1 MNTLEALA
9 KRKSVRGYTSQAVEP
24 EKLETILQYGNKAPN
39 AGPFHMTVIRKQEL
53 LQRINDAVSYTHLK
67 DKLYIGL
74 GLYGRAWGNGGS
86 SNLAIINQIIEER
99 NITVQYESGSEV
111 PYFRYTRDA
120 AEGER
125 IVYYEDAYSV
135 GVKAALVKRYQLA
148 GIAIWRMGIVPDDVY
163 QAIVDSRP

>member
-1 MNTLEALA
+1 MTNIMP
-9 KRKSVRGYTSQAVEP
+9 VREVGPVAGADGSKV
-24 EKLETILQYGNKAPN
+24 IQYMVNEEGVA
-39 AGPFHMTVIRKQEL
+39 
-53 LQRINDAVSYTHLK
+53 K
-67 DKLYIGL
+67 DKLYIGV

-163 QAIVDSRP
+163 QAIGEHSCP